1 MTGIDITV
9 FKGSHNGNIIE
20 STTHKDGLKSDEV
33 LLKITHAGLCGTD
46 IHYKTTDMVL
56 SHEGVGIVQEIGSEV
71 TTFKKGD
78 RAGWGYLHNSCGHCD
93 ECLSGNDIFCPER
106 AIYGFA
112 NKDQGGFA
120 SHAVWKAGFLF
131 HIPDTISSSHAAPL
145 MCAGGTVF
153 NAMHL
158 HGILPTDRVGI
169 IGVGGLGH
177 LAIQFAAKMGCQV
190 VVFSGTESKKE
201 DAISL
206 GANEFYTAEDVEKSE
221 KPEIGGI
228 NHLFVTTSKQPNW
241 NSYLKVL
248 APRAMIH
255 PLTVSDDD
263 LTIPY
268 MPFVVN
274 GTTLQ
279 GSICPSRGMHVKM
292 MRFAAL
298 HDINPIVEEF
308 PLTKAGIEKAIE
320 KLENGNL
327 RYRAV
332 LVAEK

>member
-1 MTGIDITV
+1 
-9 FKGSHNGNIIE
+9 
-20 STTHKDGLKSDEV
+20 
-33 LLKITHAGLCGTD
+33 
-46 IHYKTTDMVL
+46 
-56 SHEGVGIVQEIGSEV
+56 
-71 TTFKKGD
+71 
-78 RAGWGYLHNSCGHCD
+78 
-93 ECLSGNDIFCPER
+93 
-106 AIYGFA
+106 
-112 NKDQGGFA
+112 
-120 SHAVWKAGFLF
+120 
-131 HIPDTISSSHAAPL
+131 
-145 MCAGGTVF
+145 
-153 NAMHL
+153 
-158 HGILPTDRVGI
+158 
-169 IGVGGLGH
+169 
-177 LAIQFAAKMGCQV
+177 
-190 VVFSGTESKKE
+190 
-201 DAISL
+201 
-206 GANEFYTAEDVEKSE
+206 
-221 KPEIGGI
+221 
-228 NHLFVTTSKQPNW
+228 
-241 NSYLKVL
+241 
-248 APRAMIH
+248 MIH